1 MQDSEKLSML
11 RTLTRSRDDDAT
23 LLSYL
28 GMAKRKMLNRLYPFV
43 NDRTGLE
50 IPERYDDLQIEI
62 AIVLMNKRGVEGEV
76 SHSENGVSRTYGN
89 GDIPNSL
96 LAEITPLC
104 GIPE

>member
-43 NDRTGLE
+43 ADRTGLE

-76 SHSENGVSRTYGN
+76 QHNENGVNRMYGN
-89 GDIPNSL
+89 GDIPPAL
-96 LAEITPLC
+96 LAEITPMC

>member
-76 SHSENGVSRTYGN
+76 AHSENGVSRTYGN

>member
-76 SHSENGVSRTYGN
+76 RHDENGVSRTYGN